1 MKYGL
6 IGEKLGHSFSPEIH
20 HKLGRYDYALREIA
34 KTDLPAFLTARDFVG
49 INVTIP
55 YKTDVIPYL
64 DELSELA
71 REIGA
76 VNTVVCRDGKL
87 YGDNTDVHGMI
98 SLIRRITPDLAGK
111 TVLILGTGGTSRAA
125 VAAATALG
133 AKKTVRVSRTGRDG
147 AVTYEDAYRDFA
159 DADFLINTTPVGMFP
174 HAGTSPVDLS
184 RFPRLAGV
192 ADAIYNPLSTRLLL
206 DAKALG
212 IPAENGLYM
221 LVAQAMKSAELFTGE
236 PVGENETERI
246 WRELLFEKRNIVLIG
261 MPGSGKST
269 VGRGLAERLGRNLI
283 DTDDLIV
290 RRAGKP
296 ITEIFASQGETAF
309 RDLESSVIREVSAS
323 GGAIVSTGGGA
334 ILRREN
340 VDALRSNGVLVFL
353 DRLPEDLVPTSD
365 RPLADEIGKIRLLYE
380 KRIPL
385 YRAAADLTVSVRG
398 TPENTVLE
406 VLEKVK

>member
-1 MKYGL
+1 MNCGL

-20 HKLGRYDYALREIA
+20 RKLGRYDYRLREVA
-34 KTDLPAFLTARDFVG
+34 KSDLGAFIRSGEFSG
-49 INVTIP
+49 FNVTIP

-71 REIGA
+71 QKIGA

-87 YGDNTDVHGMI
+87 CGDNTDVHGMI

-125 VAAATALG
+125 LAAAAALG
-133 AKKTVRVSRTGRDG
+133 AKKAVRVSRTGRDG
-147 AVTYEDAYRDFA
+147 AVTYEDACRDFS
-159 DADFLINTTPVGMFP
+159 DADCLINTTPVGMFP
-174 HAGTSPVDLS
+174 NAGVSPIDLS

-206 DAKALG
+206 DARALG

-246 WRELLFEKRNIVLIG
+246 FRELLFEKRNIVLIG
-261 MPGSGKST
+261 M
-269 VGRGLAERLGRNLI
+269 L

-290 RRAGKP
+290 RRAGKS
-296 ITEIFASQGETAF
+296 IANIFASEGETAF
-309 RDLESSVIREVSAS
+309 RDLESGVIREISPS
-323 GGAIVSTGGGA
+323 GGTVVSTGGGA
-334 ILRREN
+334 ILRQEN
-340 VDALRSNGVLVFL
+340 VDALKSNGVLVFL
-353 DRLPEDLVPTSD
+353 DRPLEDLVPTSD

-380 KRIPL
+380 KRAPL
-385 YRAAADLTVSVRG
+385 YRAAADLTVPVRE
-398 TPENTVLE
+398 TPEDVINE
-406 VLEKVK
+406 VLEKLK

>member
-365 RPLADEIGKIRLLYE
+365 RPLADEIGKIRALYE

>member
-20 HKLGRYDYALREIA
+20 HKLGRYDYRLREIA
-34 KTDLPAFLTARDFVG
+34 KTDLPAFLTARDFAG

-174 HAGTSPVDLS
+174 HAGVSPVDLS

-269 VGRGLAERLGRNLI
+269 VGRGLADRLGRNLI

-296 ITEIFASQGETAF
+296 VTEIFASQGETAF

-334 ILRREN
+334 ILRQEN
-340 VDALRSNGVLVFL
+340 VDALRSNGVSVYL
-353 DRLPEDLVPTSD
+353 DRPLEDLVPTSD

-380 KRIPL
+380 KRAPL
-385 YRAAADLTVSVRG
+385 YRAAADLTVPVRE
-398 TPENTVLE
+398 TPEDVINE
-406 VLEKVK
+406 VLEKLK

>member
-1 MKYGL
+1 MNCGL

-20 HKLGRYDYALREIA
+20 RKLGRYDYRLREVA
-34 KTDLPAFLTARDFVG
+34 KSDLGAFIRSGEFSG
-49 INVTIP
+49 FNVTIP

-71 REIGA
+71 QKIGA

-87 YGDNTDVHGMI
+87 CGDNTDVHGMI

-125 VAAATALG
+125 LAAAAALG
-133 AKKTVRVSRTGRDG
+133 AKKAVRVSRTGRDG
-147 AVTYEDAYRDFA
+147 AVTYEDACRDFA

-174 HAGTSPVDLS
+174 NAGVSPIDLS
-184 RFPRLAGV
+184 RFPRLTGV

-206 DAKALG
+206 DARALG

-246 WRELLFEKRNIVLIG
+246 FRELLFEKRNIVLIG

-269 VGRGLAERLGRNLI
+269 VGRGLAKRLGRELL

-290 RRAGKP
+290 RRAGKS
-296 ITEIFASQGETAF
+296 IANIFASEGETAF
-309 RDLESSVIREVSAS
+309 RDLESGVIREISPS
-323 GGAIVSTGGGA
+323 GGMVVSTGGGA
-334 ILRREN
+334 ILRQEN
-340 VDALRSNGVLVFL
+340 VDALKSNGVLVFL
-353 DRLPEDLVPTSD
+353 DRPLEDLVPTSD

-380 KRIPL
+380 KRAPL
-385 YRAAADLTVSVRG
+385 YRAAADLTVPVRE
-398 TPENTVLE
+398 TPEDVINE
-406 VLEKVK
+406 VLEKLK

>member
-87 YGDNTDVHGMI
+87 FGDNTDVHGMI

-365 RPLADEIGKIRLLYE
+365 RPLADEIGKIRALYE

>member
-269 VGRGLAERLGRNLI
+269 VGRGLADRLGRNLI

-296 ITEIFASQGETAF
+296 VTEIFASQGETAF

-334 ILRREN
+334 ILRQEN

-365 RPLADEIGKIRLLYE
+365 RPLADEIGKIRALYE